1 MAQSL
6 PKKSPPRLLVWT
18 PADHRLIGRKTEAM
32 PYALLAETYAQ
43 ALRDCADAQ
52 AMVLPLVDPADISHW
67 LSMVDGVMLSGSPS
81 NVHPSHF
88 GESVA
93 DESLPLDTTRDALT
107 LELVRACVEQAV
119 PLLGI
124 CRGFQE
130 MNVALGGS
138 LLQQV
143 HLTPGKQDHR
153 DPDHVPLDQ
162 QYAPSHEVL
171 LKPGSS
177 LAQWAGGLRVKVN
190 SLHGQGVA
198 RLADGLTAIAHAED
212 GLIEAFEVSGAKGFA
227 LGVQWHPEWRCQ
239 SSAFYTAIFRAFSQA
254 MQQRRSQLMR

>member
-1 MAQSL
+1 MAQDMSVNVNQ
-6 PKKSPPRLLVWT
+6 RLLVWT
-18 PADHRLIGRKTEAM
+18 PADHRRIGAAHEAM
-32 PYALLAETYAQ
+32 PCAVLAETYAA
-43 ALRDCADAQ
+43 ALRDCANAQ
-52 AMVLPLVDPADISHW
+52 ALVLPLADPQDIPHW
-67 LSMVDGVMLSGSPS
+67 LGLVDGVMLTGSPS

-107 LELVRACVEQAV
+107 LELVRACVKQAI

-143 HLTPGKQDHR
+143 HLTPGKLDHR
-153 DPDHVPLDQ
+153 DPDHLPLAK
-162 QYAPSHEVL
+162 QYAPSHDVL
-171 LKPGSS
+171 LQPGSS

-198 RLADGLTAIAHAED
+198 RLAQGLTPLAHAED
-212 GLIEAFEVSGAKGFA
+212 GLIEAFEVSGAQGFA
-227 LGVQWHPEWRCQ
+227 LGVQWHPEWDCQ
-239 SSAFYTAIFRAFSQA
+239 STPFYQAIFQAFAQA
-254 MQQRRSQLMR
+254 MQRRQRERWR

>member
-1 MAQSL
+1 MATSL

-18 PADHRLIGRKTEAM
+18 PADHRRIGRKAEAM

-67 LSMVDGVMLSGSPS
+67 LTMVDGVMLSGSPS

-124 CRGFQE
+124 CRGF
-130 MNVALGGS
+130 
-138 LLQQV
+138 
-143 HLTPGKQDHR
+143 
-153 DPDHVPLDQ
+153 
-162 QYAPSHEVL
+162 
-171 LKPGSS
+171 
-177 LAQWAGGLRVKVN
+177 
-190 SLHGQGVA
+190 
-198 RLADGLTAIAHAED
+198 
-212 GLIEAFEVSGAKGFA
+212 
-227 LGVQWHPEWRCQ
+227 
-239 SSAFYTAIFRAFSQA
+239 
-254 MQQRRSQLMR
+254 